1 MRGQA
6 GEQQHV
12 LNVLFVFRAL
22 AFSLGKPPMARR
34 KIEIPT
40 LMGAEAT
47 GASAIARLSSYAK
60 IGKAGEVQRHLRN
73 AINLSGADS

>member
-47 GASAIARLSSYAK
+47 GASAIARLSSFTK
-60 IGKAGEVQRHLRN
+60 IGKAGEVQRRLRN